1 MLIQTTLVLCCNGCT
16 KLGDHFR
23 WLSDKLTSN
32 VIACCIHF
40 GKDILSGDSCFAER
54 TEENIGD
61 AYLFH
66 AILNG
71 IIPTRLIPTFQPRL
85 RLFKSQAFKR

>member
-1 MLIQTTLVLCCNGCT
+1 MKADPNYIGIILVLCCNGCT

-40 GKDILSGDSCFAER
+40 GKDTLSGDSCFAER
-54 TEENIGD
+54 TEDNIGD
-61 AYLFH
+61 GYRFH
-66 AILNG
+66 VILNG
-71 IIPTRLIPTFQPRL
+71 IVPTRLIPTF
-85 RLFKSQAFKR
+85 